1 MKPNTKR
8 LKTRLAIRHQ
18 RAIRQAI
25 RASVSVSDI
34 VEAWFS
40 NFPEGSGTVT
50 PDEARAWARIHV
62 IVNTQTLRN
71 TLFNLYADSAILGID
86 LSAYGI
92 ARKAKVNKA
101 APSKKDLQRAL
112 AINWDTWRPGNRAAA
127 LRLRPSATL
136 YDLLNRG
143 VSMSDEITMTTVK
156 RIGTILARTLTEG
169 KSPRDTAILIDQ
181 LIDDPIRA
189 LSIAQTETSYA
200 VVQSSL
206 DLYRESGVEMIEYL
220 VADPCD
226 LCSENEAASPIQLGQ
241 EWPNGDPP
249 VHPNCMCDVAPY
261 VVDTKLINE

>member
-8 LKTRLAIRHQ
+8 LKTRLAVRHQ
-18 RAIRQAI
+18 RAIRRAI
-25 RASVSVSDI
+25 RASVDVSSI
-34 VEAWFS
+34 VDAWFA

-50 PDEARAWARIHV
+50 PDEARAWARVHV
-62 IVNTQTLRN
+62 IVNTQTLRS
-71 TLFNLYADSAILGID
+71 TLYNLYADSAILGID
-86 LSAYGI
+86 LSAYEI
-92 ARKAKVNKA
+92 ARKAKISKA
-101 APSKKDLQRAL
+101 APSAKDLRRAL
-112 AINWDTWRPGNRAAA
+112 SINWDTWKPGNRAAA

-143 VSMSDEITMTTVK
+143 TAMSDEITMTTVK
-156 RIGTILARTLTEG
+156 RIGTILAQTLNTG
-169 KSPRDTAILIDQ
+169 KTPKQASILIDQ
-181 LIDDPIRA
+181 LIDDPVRA

-226 LCSENEAASPIQLGQ
+226 LCSENEAASPIQLGEQ
-241 EWPNGDPP
+241 WPNGDPP

-261 VVDTKLINE
+261 VVDTQGINE